1 MTKILKIS
9 ALLTATI
16 LLAGMMAMST
26 SLEPVFAK
34 NGAAKQNMDVWTG
47 NALGQTIDISKSFS
61 IARCDDA
68 GTLEVNGHLH
78 KTNQAGTQL
87 DVYLNVD
94 NTGFMLIDSIVPNK
108 KGTGN
113 FDGTITG
120 LSSGTHSVAIFVN
133 NPGNLSIY
141 SNAAAVNDVGP
152 FTGISFEC
160 P

>member
-16 LLAGMMAMST
+16 LVAGMMAMST

-34 NGAAKQNMDVWTG
+34 KGASKQNMDVWTT
-47 NALGQTIDISKSFS
+47 NALGQTIDSSKSFS

-141 SNAAAVNDVGP
+141 SNAAAANDGGP